1 MNNKTFSYK
10 LRKYPVLRA
19 VLVVLLATV
28 LLFLMLIFTFS
39 AHKNPVVSLIA
50 PKIANPGE
58 VLVIYGQNFGT
69 EQEDSYVE
77 VGGLRLTATS
87 CLEWT
92 DERIRVKLPENI
104 KDGLVFVVTR
114 GGRSEAKIFT
124 NKSAVPVKVVNDPTS
139 ALPVIYSTD
148 EKSQSVGKLVT
159 INGRNFGTMRNNAE
173 VFFSWQDAETAQNSE
188 YIACSENDYEYWSEE
203 KIKVRVPD
211 GAVSGSIRIVTEQG
225 KSNNFP
231 MTILTNVG
239 KKNYSEKRTYVV
251 DFTLEIK
258 DAVFDS
264 DDAVMVF
271 RVPLPVLSDSQRT
284 VELTESFPEPTIKNM
299 FGTMVHQ
306 FSSKDFSQG
315 KASAA
320 HSFIVSTRKVTSQIN
335 EENVTPY
342 SAICKQRNYAYLIED
357 SIVPCNDEKIKAL
370 AQKIAGKTKNPY
382 SLAKLVYEYM
392 TENFSVLDTI
402 RSGDAKVVDLL
413 KVKRGDCYDFAIMY
427 CALLRNLGVAAM
439 PVAGVLVDN
448 SMQSQQHWWCEFYIE
463 NVGWIPVDV
472 ALGSGLKYDGF
483 NFTRSEIPKEFYFG
497 NLDAQHIAFSRGMNK
512 LRPTMANSK
521 IVFLPRTFALQSIWE
536 ESSEKVQSYSSYWTT
551 PKISGVY

>member
-1 MNNKTFSYK
+1 MSNKTFSYK
-10 LRKYPVLRA
+10 LRKYPALRA
-19 VLVVLLATV
+19 VLVALTATV

-50 PKIANPGE
+50 PKIANPGDI
-58 VLVIYGQNFGT
+58 LVIYGQNFGT
-69 EQEDSYVE
+69 EQDDSFVE

-92 DERIRVKLPENI
+92 DERIRVKLPENV

-124 NKSAVPVKVVNDPTS
+124 NKAAVPVKVVSDPAS

-148 EKSQSVGKLVT
+148 EKSQSVGKLIT
-159 INGRNFGTMRNNAE
+159 INGRNFGTMRSNAE
-173 VFFSWQDAETAQNSE
+173 VLFSWQDSETAQNSE
-188 YIACSENDYEYWSEE
+188 YIACGENDYEYWSEE

-211 GAVSGSIRIVTEQG
+211 GAVSGSIRVVTERG
-225 KSNNFP
+225 RSNNFP
-231 MTILTNVG
+231 MTILSNAG
-239 KKNYSEKRTYVV
+239 KKTYSEKRTYVV

-258 DAVFDS
+258 DVVFDS

-271 RVPLPVLSDSQRT
+271 RVPLPALSDSQRT
-284 VELTESFPEPTIKNM
+284 VELTESSPEPTIKNM

-306 FSSKDFSQG
+306 FGAKDFAQG
-315 KASAA
+315 NVSAA
-320 HSFIVSTRKVTSQIN
+320 HTFIISTHRVTTQIN
-335 EENVTPY
+335 AQNVSAY
-342 SAICKQRNYAYLIED
+342 SAICKQRNYAYLTED
-357 SIVPCNDEKIKAL
+357 SIVPCNDAQIKAL
-370 AQKIAGKTKNPY
+370 AQKIGGKTKNPY
-382 SLAKLVYEYM
+382 QLAKLVYDYM

-402 RSGDAKVVDLL
+402 RSGDAPLGDLL
-413 KVKRGDCYDFAIMY
+413 KVHRGDSYDFAIMY

-463 NVGWIPVDV
+463 DLGWVPVDV

-483 NFTRSEIPKEFYFG
+483 NFSRSEEPKDFYFG